1 MTQVLVTGASGFLG
15 AHVAAGAQARGLAV
29 RAALRASSDRYR
41 LDQLATGVATINL
54 DLADPAADLAGALAG
69 IDVVIHCAAYG
80 VDYRQSDFATA
91 LVLNVAA
98 SMRLAEAAAM
108 AGVRFV
114 HIGTSYEYGTEDGT
128 LTEDRRLAP
137 TGIYGVTKAAAS
149 LALQDL
155 ARRTGAPIV
164 VVRPFSMYGPLEG
177 DHKFVP
183 MVMAASRT
191 GRTVDLTPGEQQRDY
206 LYVGDVV
213 TACLKLA
220 VATPFPAGE
229 IFNICSGRGIGLR
242 ALANAAV
249 AAAGGDPTMLRWGA
263 KPYRPAESM
272 RVVGDPAKVTAAI
285 GWHAITS
292 LDAGM
297 AMTAAADAAA
307 WTEETKA

>member
-1 MTQVLVTGASGFLG
+1 MVQVLVTGASGFLG
-15 AHVAAGAQARGLAV
+15 AHVAAGVRACGMSV
-29 RAALRASSDRYR
+29 RAALRISSDRHR
-41 LDQLATGVATINL
+41 LDRLAPGVATVDL
-54 DLADPAADLAGALAG
+54 DLADPAADLAGALIGVDA
-69 IDVVIHCAAYG
+69 VIHCAAYG

-91 LVLNVAA
+91 LALNVAA
-98 SMRLAEAAAM
+98 SMRLAQATAT
-108 AGVRFV
+108 AGVPFV

-177 DHKFVP
+177 AHKFVP

-191 GRTVDLTPGEQQRDY
+191 GRTVDLTLGEQQRDY

-272 RVVGDPAKVTAAI
+272 RVVGDPTKVTAAI

-307 WTEETKA
+307 WIEETKA

>member
-1 MTQVLVTGASGFLG
+1 
-15 AHVAAGAQARGLAV
+15 
-29 RAALRASSDRYR
+29 
-41 LDQLATGVATINL
+41 
-54 DLADPAADLAGALAG
+54 
-69 IDVVIHCAAYG
+69 
-80 VDYRQSDFATA
+80 
-91 LVLNVAA
+91 
-98 SMRLAEAAAM
+98 
-108 AGVRFV
+108 
-114 HIGTSYEYGTEDGT
+114 
-128 LTEDRRLAP
+128 
-137 TGIYGVTKAAAS
+137 
-149 LALQDL
+149 
-155 ARRTGAPIV
+155 
-164 VVRPFSMYGPLEG
+164 
-177 DHKFVP
+177 
-183 MVMAASRT
+183 MVMSASRT

-249 AAAGGDPTMLRWGA
+249 AAAGGDPTMLRWEA